1 MKIIL
6 FKDNFR
12 LETSKHYDYPHN
24 YTLRDVFADKE
35 LCPNEFD
42 IYNEKGIELQP
53 DYDRPRGLNELV
65 IIAPK
70 VGKSGSLGK
79 ILGAVL
85 GIALLAG
92 AGVALLGAK
101 LGGSLLAK
109 SLGAGLLLHCG
120 GSLIMGKI
128 KMPTV
133 SNSSLE
139 NSEKSYSWNVGNL
152 STSRGVRGVTF
163 GNNVIPEGE
172 LLAYYTTGNNVS
184 TNKRTETGQRTV
196 RKKTGKYSYYNY
208 KESYSYEIETDDV
221 KVNSSKSILELLIAA
236 GEGPV
241 NIDIY
246 SIRINGLSISSL
258 QASDPETYVEI
269 RNGTNNQTALGTLLD
284 NVTSTLNIGAEAVT
298 VLKEDRNNIWRNAV
312 TYVTSQP
319 CDRIKITCSA
329 NVWYIMD
336 SSSGNH
342 NPAYI
347 SYKYRYRVQGADTWT
362 EGIQYTSVG
371 TLLSNTAYYF
381 EIDIPLDGISNSIIE
396 LQIVNLSA
404 IVNMDKGTC
413 NESSVTGNLS
423 DYNQFRFTINDIV
436 GYTNDDKAYP
446 NTALLYLR
454 IPASQALNGAMPKV
468 TWKQSRSHIIA
479 YDTNLN
485 RYVEKPASNLAWAI
499 YDCLA
504 QIRLDQYNN
513 TYHNLGINKQQIDYS
528 RFVEFANFCALI
540 DAVGNWYLNKRSS
553 VWDLVQD
560 IATSARAYIGFRYG
574 KIAPFW
580 DCATNMSQI
589 FTAGNIIDGSYT
601 GSYLMPNDRAK
612 IIDVSYEDESHDYD
626 EITARFVLPD
636 TDNEIG
642 MEVTSV
648 KALGL
653 SNITSVKKYA
663 EYFLRRNRFLK
674 QTFTFKADRD
684 SLVSEVG
691 DVIGIQ
697 LDVTE
702 WGAGGRIIN
711 VDGNSIT
718 IDRNVTLTNGNT
730 YSLLVRHSN
739 GVLERR
745 IPDQTSGTY
754 TTLTFNDN
762 PFIIPVNQYDLYSFG
777 ILNAET
783 KPFRIESIQAD
794 YANTQFQIECIE
806 YNPNVYDET
815 MSTPVIDYDNV
826 NAGISNYMAV
836 SDGQGN
842 LDLTWKASENT
853 SFVQVMVD
861 GKCIGRA
868 KDRVTLSNVGD
879 NSNIQLIPINDYG
892 SPGIA
897 VTTSMSNNFLPP
909 EAPSAPLVEEVV
921 AGTRLI
927 FSVPRGQNIIQ
938 LIIYEN
944 GGVIVKTPVEG
955 DTAVVTINLTAEQ
968 HMLEAVFIST
978 VGLKSAGTSFTVA
991 AGGDF
996 GEPYGIIPLP
1006 EIDTLFD

>member
-1 MKIIL
+1 MKVIL

-12 LETSKHYDYPHN
+12 IESSKRYDYPHN
-24 YTLRDVFADKE
+24 YTLRSVFTDKGLRLE
-35 LCPNEFD
+35 DFD
-42 IYNEKGIELQP
+42 IYNENGLEQQP
-53 DYDRPRGLNELV
+53 DFDRPRGLNELV

-163 GNNVIPEGE
+163 GSDVIPEGE
-172 LLAYYTTGNNVS
+172 LLAYYTTGINDSANI
-184 TNKRTETGQRTV
+184 TKKETRQR
-196 RKKTGKYSYYNY
+196 KYQTKNGYTRYENF
-208 KESYSYEIETDDV
+208 EIEVETKNV
-221 KVNSSKSILELLIAA
+221 KINSSKSMLELLIAA

-241 NIDIY
+241 TINTS
-246 SIRINGLSISSL
+246 SIKINGLSIASL
-258 QASDPETYVEI
+258 QASDPETYAEV
-269 RNGTNNQTALGTLLD
+269 RNGTNNQSALGTLID
-284 NVTSTLNIGAEAVT
+284 NITSTLSVGTEAAI
-298 VLKEDRNNIWRNAV
+298 VLEGDRNNIWNNAV
-312 TYVTSQP
+312 TYVTTQA

-329 NVWYIMD
+329 SVWYIMD

-347 SYKYRYRVQGADTWT
+347 SYKYRYRVQGTDDWT
-362 EGIQYTSVG
+362 EGTQYTSVG
-371 TLLSNTAYYF
+371 TMLSNTAYYF
-381 EIDIPLDGISNSIIE
+381 EIDIPLDVSNSIIE
-396 LQIVNLSA
+396 IQLVNLSA
-404 IVNMDKGTC
+404 LVNKDKGTC
-413 NESSVTGNLS
+413 STDSITGSLS

-446 NTALLYLR
+446 NTALIYLR
-454 IPASQALNGAMPKV
+454 IPATQSINGSMPKV
-468 TWKQSRSHIIA
+468 TWKQSRQYIIA
-479 YDTNLN
+479 YNPSN
-485 RYVEKPASNLAWAI
+485 NNYVQKDASNLAWAI

-504 QIRLDQYNN
+504 QIRLDQYDN
-513 TYHNLGINKQQIDYS
+513 TYHCLGIDKTQIDYQ
-528 RFVEFANFCALI
+528 RFVEFATFCTSINAT
-540 DAVGNWYLNKRSS
+540 GNWYLSKRSA
-553 VWDLVQD
+553 VWNLVQD

-574 KIAPFW
+574 KVAPFW
-580 DCATNMSQI
+580 DCATEMSQI
-589 FTAGNIIDGSYT
+589 FTAGNMIDGSYT
-601 GSYLMPNDRAK
+601 GTYLMPDGRAK
-612 IIDVSYEDESHDYD
+612 IIDVSYEDENDDYN

-642 MEVTSV
+642 LEATSV

-653 SNITSVKKYA
+653 STITSVKKYA

-674 QTFTFKADRD
+674 QSFTFKADRD

-702 WGAGGRIIN
+702 WGAGGRIIA

-718 IDRNVTLTNGNT
+718 IDRNVTLTSGNT
-730 YSLLVRHSN
+730 YSLLVRLAN
-739 GVLERR
+739 GTLERKT
-745 IPDQTSGTY
+745 PDQTNGTY
-754 TTLTFNDN
+754 ATLTFNSH
-762 PFIIPVNQYDLYSFG
+762 PFSGTVRSFDVYSFG

-783 KPFRIESIQAD
+783 KPFRIESIEAD
-794 YANTQFQIECIE
+794 YANTQMQIECIE

-815 MSTPVIDYDNV
+815 MTTPVIDYDNA

-836 SDGQGN
+836 ADGQGN

-853 SFVQVMVD
+853 SYVQIMVD
-861 GKCIGRA
+861 GKYIGTA
-868 KDRVTLSNVGD
+868 KDRTTLSNVGD
-879 NSNIQLIPINDYG
+879 NANIQLIPINEY
-892 SPGIA
+892 GIA
-897 VTTSMSNNFLPP
+897 GTVTTATAANEFIPP
-909 EAPSAPLVEEVV
+909 DAPAAPLVEEVI
-921 AGTRLI
+921 AGTRLK

-938 LIIYEN
+938 LIIYED

-955 DTAVVTINLTAEQ
+955 DIAVVTINLSSEEHT
-968 HMLEAVFIST
+968 LKAVFVSV

-991 AGGDF
+991 ASGDF

-1006 EIDTLFD
+1006 DIDTLFE